1 MRAFFQ
7 VSMMFPVLTRPTRK
21 SAQIRAKMRKNFKNH
36 LDKGASACY
45 NIACRSERIGYSS
58 LAQSVERVTV
68 NHDVVGSSPTGGAKE
83 KTIRTGWSFLCF
95 SYRCARKSL
104 PVSHREIGGAQPPKA
119 SSLAAAAQTPSSP
132 NRGSQRKDHPNRMVF
147 FFASRIVA
155 PERVCR
161 FRIAPQVQYCTVCDS
176 TRFHMR
182 HHRIFHFFRLI
193 SPPILQ
199 KPFLK
204 YIFVLQAAKNP
215 TCFFFRSLYFLPQI
229 RYTDIGK

>member
-1 MRAFFQ
+1 M
-7 VSMMFPVLTRPTRK
+7 RK
-21 SAQIRAKMRKNFKNH
+21 SFKNH
-36 LDKGASACY
+36 LDNGASACY

-83 KTIRTGWSFLCF
+83 KG
-95 SYRCARKSL
+95 
-104 PVSHREIGGAQPPKA
+104 
-119 SSLAAAAQTPSSP
+119 
-132 NRGSQRKDHPNRMVF
+132 HPNRMVF

-155 PERVCR
+155 LERVCRFRIAKSAAHSRRRQAHWRLLRRRRRVPTGGAKEKGHPNRMVFFFASRIVVLKRVCR
-161 FRIAPQVQYCTVCDS
+161 FRIAPQVQYFTVCDS

>member
-83 KTIRTGWSFLCF
+83 KTIRTGWSFSLLLVSLCSKEF
-95 SYRCARKSL
+95 AGFALRRRC
-104 PVSHREIGGAQPPKA
+104 
-119 SSLAAAAQTPSSP
+119 
-132 NRGSQRKDHPNRMVF
+132 N
-147 FFASRIVA
+147 
-155 PERVCR
+155 
-161 FRIAPQVQYCTVCDS
+161 IAPCATAHD
-176 TRFHMR
+176 F
-182 HHRIFHFFRLI
+182 
-193 SPPILQ
+193 
-199 KPFLK
+199 
-204 YIFVLQAAKNP
+204 
-215 TCFFFRSLYFLPQI
+215 TCGITAYF
-229 RYTDIGK
+229 TFSG

>member
-1 MRAFFQ
+1 MFSIPRAGRIVNAAFVRICVFRLQSTERRRKMRAFFQ
-7 VSMMFPVLTRPTRK
+7 VSMMFPVLTCSTRK

-132 NRGSQRKDHPNRMVF
+132 NRGSQEKALA
-147 FFASRIVA
+147 FASAFSVIFALRRVILPSAVISGVA
-155 PERVCR
+155 
-161 FRIAPQVQYCTVCDS
+161 
-176 TRFHMR
+176 
-182 HHRIFHFFRLI
+182 
-193 SPPILQ
+193 
-199 KPFLK
+199 
-204 YIFVLQAAKNP
+204 
-215 TCFFFRSLYFLPQI
+215 
-229 RYTDIGK
+229 G

>member
-1 MRAFFQ
+1 MFSIPRAGRIVNAAFVRICVFRLQSTERRRKMRAFFQ

-83 KTIRTGWSFLCF
+83 K
-95 SYRCARKSL
+95 
-104 PVSHREIGGAQPPKA
+104 
-119 SSLAAAAQTPSSP
+119 
-132 NRGSQRKDHPNRMVF
+132 DHPNRMVF

-155 PERVCR
+155 LERVCR

-215 TCFFFRSLYFLPQI
+215 TCFFFRSLYFSPQI

>member
-1 MRAFFQ
+1 MRAFFR

-132 NRGSQRKDHPNRMVF
+132 QQGEPKKRPSEPDGL

-155 PERVCR
+155 LERVCR
-161 FRIAPQVQYCTVCDS
+161 FRIAPQMQYCTVCDS

-182 HHRIFHFFRLI
+182 HRRIFHFFRLI

-199 KPFLK
+199 KNLPK
-204 YIFVLQAAKNP
+204 IYICLAGSKKSN
-215 TCFFFRSLYFLPQI
+215 LLFLPQSLLFAADTL
-229 RYTDIGK
+229 Y